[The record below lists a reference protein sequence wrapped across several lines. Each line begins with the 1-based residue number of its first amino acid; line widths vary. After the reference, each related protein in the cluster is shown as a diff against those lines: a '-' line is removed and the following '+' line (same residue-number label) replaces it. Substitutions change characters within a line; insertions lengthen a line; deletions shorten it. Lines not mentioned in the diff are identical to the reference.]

1 MKLINGGLDNIDIY
15 KLDFKEFL
23 KIINIDLLL
32 NSIKK
37 RNFTECLKDTIGNI
51 KYNWTLNSIELLL
64 KNTFY
69 SKNKFTEKEFKEID
83 NLRLLF
89 KNKISKD
96 NCSDNQKNIRDNQI
110 KNNPLES
117 SNLISDARSE
127 RIIASGIDTWAS
139 KQNGLTNRNSF
150 I

>member
-1 MKLINGGLDNIDIY
+1 MINGGLDNIDIY
-15 KLDFKEFL
+15 KLEFKEFR
-23 KIINIDLLL
+23 KIINIDLFL
-32 NSIKK
+32 NSLKK
-37 RNFTECLKDTIGNI
+37 KNFIECLKETIENV